1 MKYHR
6 KGKKIIHKCF
16 QVLLVCFLVFFFMMP
31 LVLTAAN
38 SFMSQ
43 AEIAGNYGMIF
54 SGNGMSYVSEK
65 VNLKWIPDM
74 VTGSQYVTVLLKST
88 AYLKRFWNSA
98 FLVVPVT
105 VFQMAAACLTAYGF
119 TRTKGRITQILFFV
133 YVIVLLMPYQVTS
146 VPNYMVAN
154 WLNLKDSYWAIWLPG
169 MFSPFSVYLLTKY
182 MKRVPK
188 SIIESAQID
197 GAGERQIFRYMMLP
211 MCKGQIYSCMILVFI
226 DYWNMVEQPLILL
239 RDTEKYPLSV
249 FLSKIQ
255 ADNIGI
261 AFAASVIYMIPVL
274 LLYLYG
280 EDYVLEGIA
289 SQSEIK
295 G

>member
-1 MKYHR
+1 MKHHR
-6 KGKKIIHKCF
+6 KGRKIIHKWV
-16 QVLLVCFLVFFFMMP
+16 QVLVVCLLVFFFMMP
-31 LVLTAAN
+31 LALTAAN

-43 AEIAGNYGMIF
+43 AEISGNYGMIF
-54 SGNGMSYVSEK
+54 SGSGMSYVAEK

-74 VTGSQYVTVLLKST
+74 VTGSQYVTVLLKSVT
-88 AYLKRFWNSA
+88 YLKKFWNSV

-105 VFQMAAACLTAYGF
+105 IFQMAAACLTAYGF

-169 MFSPFSVYLLTKY
+169 IFSPFSVYLLTKY